1 MVLEIHFLTPIQYG
15 HTYVFSK
22 FRQKACC
29 NVPLVARRRAIWF
42 GYMQVPIDNPI
53 EPDDA
58 TLLGAIARGDGAAFE
73 SLVRRHS
80 TWCMRLLYRILGQRE
95 LAEDVLQSCLVQLW
109 ERPPAWQP
117 NAQFRTWLYRVLH
130 NRCIDHFRRNQNY
143 VHVPFFSDTENDD
156 ELAPDDSAHGP
167 IESSSEQVAM
177 QRLDIESALQ
187 ALPERQRI
195 AIVLVYFEEH
205 SQTEAAALMD
215 VSVGAL
221 ESLLSRARATLSK
234 QLAAHRN

>member
-1 MVLEIHFLTPIQYG
+1 M
-15 HTYVFSK
+15 
-22 FRQKACC
+22 
-29 NVPLVARRRAIWF
+29 LVSR
-42 GYMQVPIDNPI
+42 DNPI
-53 EPDDA
+53 ELDDA

-80 TWCMRLLYRILGQRE
+80 TWCMRFLCRILGQRE
-95 LAEDVLQSCLVQLW
+95 VAEDVLQSCLVQLW

-130 NRCIDHFRRNQNY
+130 NRCIDHFRRNPNY
-143 VHVPFFSDTENDD
+143 VNAPFFSDTENDS
-156 ELAPDDSAHGP
+156 ELAPYDSTHGP
-167 IESSSEQVAM
+167 TDSSSEQGAI
-177 QRLDIESALQ
+177 QRLDIQSALQ
-187 ALPERQRI
+187 TLPERQRI
-195 AIVLVYFEEH
+195 AVVLVYFEER